1 MKTFQYDAG
10 VFIVLIFL
18 TVGCT
23 KPSSQFLYLPSESM
37 SRFDQDLFSRAIAH
51 QRKGQIE
58 PAIVLWKKFLHKYPN
73 SYEAR
78 NNLGLLYYAND
89 EIIRAI
95 YQLEQGLKLEPGSV
109 QIKNNLLRALRVEI
123 TILEENKEYDV
134 AIINLRRVA
143 QLSPAKEHEKVE
155 RQIEVLEDKIF
166 EQVKKSNLMEEYQEF
181 LKKYPRSPK
190 NSDEARL
197 WIEKW
202 QQTEKIKQM
211 EQLSD
216 NLQSNLVIEPR
227 QTINGFTVP
236 ESNSSPGTAPAGP
249 NGESTFPTSPKM
261 KMVEVIKSDGINV
274 HSEPKIQAKNIVH
287 KLKAGN
293 QMIYTDENEAW
304 YKVEFSKGRNGWIIK
319 KYVKLVK

>member
-10 VFIVLIFL
+10 VFIVLIL
-18 TVGCT
+18 LAVGCA
-23 KPSSQFLYLPSESM
+23 KPSSQFLDLPSESM
-37 SRFDQDLFSRAIAH
+37 SGFAQDLFSRAIAH

-58 PAIVLWKKFLHKYPN
+58 PAIVLWKKFLQKYPN

-89 EIIRAI
+89 EITRAI

-109 QIKNNLLRALRVEI
+109 QIKNNLLRALRVEV

-166 EQVKKSNLMEEYQEF
+166 DQVKKSNLMEEYQEF

-197 WIEKW
+197 WIQESQRIEAIKQKGQSPTLELFSTEAVSEIISSVVDESTKAVGEPEKSVAKS
-202 QQTEKIKQM
+202 TAVFPEKI
-211 EQLSD
+211 
-216 NLQSNLVIEPR
+216 
-227 QTINGFTVP
+227 
-236 ESNSSPGTAPAGP
+236 
-249 NGESTFPTSPKM
+249 
-261 KMVEVIKSDGINV
+261 VEVTKSKAINV
-274 HSEPKIQAKNIVH
+274 HSEPKIESGNIIH
-287 KLKAGN
+287 RLEAGA
-293 QMIYTDENEAW
+293 QVIYADENKGW
-304 YKVEFSKGRNGWIIK
+304 YQVEFANGKKGWIIK
-319 KYVKLVK
+319 KYTKLLE